1 MTSSFDLELIK
12 VTVIQNNEERGDSE
26 SIARCAERKAQTQI
40 ELEPREMLKE

>member
-12 VTVIQNNEERGDSE
+12 VTVILRNECDSE

-40 ELEPREMLKE
+40 EREPREMLKE